1 MPFDSSFLVLKIAY
15 FYIFGLDL
23 FSGSKK
29 GTAENV
35 KIVLSLLSLMFLQ
48 MRAPELHFSV
58 ALFVIE

>member
-1 MPFDSSFLVLKIAY
+1 MPFESSFLVLKLA
-15 FYIFGLDL
+15 YIFLQFWLDL

-29 GTAENV
+29 GTGENV
-35 KIVLSLLSLMFLQ
+35 KIVLSLMFLQ

>member
-1 MPFDSSFLVLKIAY
+1 MPFESSFLVLKIAY

-35 KIVLSLLSLMFLQ
+35 KIVLSLMFLQ
-48 MRAPELHFSV
+48 MRAPELHFTV